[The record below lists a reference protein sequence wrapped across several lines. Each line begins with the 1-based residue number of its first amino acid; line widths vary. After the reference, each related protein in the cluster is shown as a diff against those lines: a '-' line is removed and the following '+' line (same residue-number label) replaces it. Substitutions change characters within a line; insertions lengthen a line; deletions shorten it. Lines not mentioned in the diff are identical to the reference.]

1 MDLGISGKVALVTG
15 GSAGIGLAAAKS
27 LAREGCD
34 VCVSARNPERLADAV
49 VELQQFGGV
58 VHAVLADV
66 EDPAAAQHVVEET
79 RDVLGPVDI
88 LVANAGGPPT
98 GRSDEVDL
106 KDWDVAVQRNLLG
119 TVRLIQ
125 AVLPEMR
132 SRGWGRVVTVTSSSV
147 REAIDGLALSNA
159 MRPAV
164 AGIVRT
170 LAREVGG
177 DGVLVNNVLPGPI
190 DTERLRGMSGGDD
203 DVVAARGR
211 AVPVGRVGQ
220 AEEVG
225 DVIAFL
231 ASERASYVN
240 GVSMLVDGG
249 HSRVIA

>member
-34 VCVSARNPERLADAV
+34 VCVSARDPERLADAV

-66 EDPAAAQHVVEET
+66 EDPTAAQRVVEET

-203 DVVAARGR
+203 VVAARGR

>member
-1 MDLGISGKVALVTG
+1 MDLGIKGKVALVTG

-34 VCVSARNPERLADAV
+34 VCVSARDPERLADAV
-49 VELQQFGGV
+49 VELQEFGGV

-66 EDPAAAQHVVEET
+66 EDPEAAARLAAET
-79 RDVLGPVDI
+79 REVLGPVDI
-88 LVANAGGPPT
+88 LVANAGGPPA
-98 GRSDEVDL
+98 GRFVDASL
-106 KDWDVAVQRNLLG
+106 AEWDVAIQRNLLG
-119 TVRLIQ
+119 TVRLIH

-132 SRGWGRVVTVTSSSV
+132 SRGWGRIVTITSRSV

-159 MRPAV
+159 TRSAV

-190 DTERLRGMSGGDD
+190 DTQRMRELSGRLDSSANGAD
-203 DVVAARGR
+203 
-211 AVPVGRVGQ
+211 VPVGRIGRP
-220 AEEVG
+220 EEVG
-225 DVIAFL
+225 DVVAFL

-240 GVSMLVDGG
+240 GISMLVDGG
-249 HSRVIA
+249 ASRIIA